1 MRPCWDVQKVAPK
14 LVNMRLAH
22 RVRDARGFGNQ
33 RLKGSVINPERVH
46 VDPMLGGANEMF
58 GRYQLDDQ
66 TVA

>member
-1 MRPCWDVQKVAPK
+1 
-14 LVNMRLAH
+14 
-22 RVRDARGFGNQ
+22 
-33 RLKGSVINPERVH
+33 VH

>member
-66 TVA
+66 TDA